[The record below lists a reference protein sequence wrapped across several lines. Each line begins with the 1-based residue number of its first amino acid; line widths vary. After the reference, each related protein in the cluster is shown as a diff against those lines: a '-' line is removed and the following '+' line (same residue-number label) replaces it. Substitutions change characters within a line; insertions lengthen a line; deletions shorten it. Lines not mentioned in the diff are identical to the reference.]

1 MKKIL
6 FFMMAMLPLMFIGC
20 SDDDENDHKGQ
31 LVGMWV
37 EDTDY
42 NIEVFHL
49 QLNSD
54 GTGWQWAEDNG
65 EIDEFG
71 KSKLIWSATENE
83 FTGTWYDEYGD
94 SETETLPYTLSGDRL
109 HLGEIVYKRK

>member
-20 SDDDENDHKGQ
+20 TDDENDYKSQ

-65 EIDEFG
+65 EIDECG
-71 KSKLIWSATENE
+71 KSKLVLSATEKE

-94 SETETLPYTLSGDRL
+94 SETETIPYQINGGKLY
-109 HLGEIVYKRK
+109 LGEIVYKKQ